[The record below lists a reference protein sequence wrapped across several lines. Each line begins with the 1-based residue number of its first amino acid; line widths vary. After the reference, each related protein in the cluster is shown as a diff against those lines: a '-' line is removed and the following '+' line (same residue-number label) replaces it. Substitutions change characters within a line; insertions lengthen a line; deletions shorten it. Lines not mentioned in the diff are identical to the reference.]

1 MSVSAFSFSGGFA
14 GTSMSVSL
22 QRMAL
27 LLAALSA
34 IGPFAIDTYLPA
46 FHAIGDSLHASAD
59 DLQWTLAVYM
69 AMFAF
74 MSLWHGALSDCFGRR
89 VVIVSGSV
97 TFLLASLICALAP
110 SIGWLLFGR
119 ALQGMAAGAGIIVG
133 RAMIRDLFEGAQAQR
148 LMTRVATIF
157 AVAPAIAPMIGGW
170 MTFHTGWRSIFWF
183 LMAFSGFL
191 AWLSWKELPET
202 LPPAARAPLN
212 VPEML
217 RAYTRIFSDR
227 EFFLLSAAFALNFNG
242 FFVHIA
248 AAPTFLIHHLGL
260 TETQFGWLFVPFV
273 AGLALGSMVSSRVA
287 GRWSAHRTIC
297 CSFII
302 MGAASVIAVGH
313 AALFPPS
320 VPTSVLPIGLYSM
333 GMSLAG
339 PSMMLLTL
347 ELFPARRGMVASCQ
361 TFLQVGLNAITV
373 KAVVPLIWGSP
384 LTLELG
390 MCGFLAL
397 GAASYALW
405 RRGPRSIG

>member
-1 MSVSAFSFSGGFA
+1 MP
-14 GTSMSVSL
+14 VSL

-27 LLAALSA
+27 LLAALSS

-46 FHAIGDSLHASAD
+46 FHAIGDALHASDD

-89 VVIVSGSV
+89 IVIVSGSV
-97 TFLLASLICALAP
+97 VFLLASLVCALAP
-110 SIGWLLFGR
+110 SIEWLLFGR
-119 ALQGMAAGAGIIVG
+119 ALQGMAAGAGVIVG
-133 RAMIRDLFEGAQAQR
+133 RAIIRDLFEGAQAQR

-157 AVAPAIAPMIGGW
+157 AVAPAIAPMLGGW

-183 LMAFSGFL
+183 LVIFSGFL

-202 LPPAARAPLN
+202 LPPEARMPLRL
-212 VPEML
+212 PDML
-217 RAYTRIFSDR
+217 RSYARIFSDR

-248 AAPTFLIHHLGL
+248 AAPTFLIRHLGL

-273 AGLALGSMVSSRVA
+273 TGLALGSMISSRVA

-302 MGAASVIAVGH
+302 MGTASALAVGH
-313 AALFPPS
+313 ATFFPPG
-320 VPTSVLPIGLYSM
+320 VPASVLPIGLYAI
-333 GMSLAG
+333 GMALAG

-361 TFLQVGLNAITV
+361 TFLQVGLNAITA
-373 KAVVPLIWGSP
+373 KAIVPLIWGSP

-390 MCGFLAL
+390 MLAFLAL
-397 GAASYALW
+397 GGMCYALW
-405 RRGPRSIG
+405 WKGPRSVG